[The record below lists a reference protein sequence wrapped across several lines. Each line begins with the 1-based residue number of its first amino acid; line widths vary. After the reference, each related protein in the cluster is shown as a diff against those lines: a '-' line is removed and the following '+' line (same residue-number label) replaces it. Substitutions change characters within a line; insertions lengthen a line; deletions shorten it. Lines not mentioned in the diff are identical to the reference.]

1 MEGPALRNAIY
12 QHFAATCEA
21 PARPLL
27 EEWCSGP
34 ATADANLRALHDTH
48 AIVLAADG
56 SIRMALPFSAI
67 PTAYRVSAADG
78 RSWRANCAWDSLA
91 IPAAIGVAARIE
103 ALWMDS
109 GETVRLSVAGGRLS
123 HTDGFVHFAIPAAH
137 WWDDIV
143 AT

>member
-12 QHFAATCEA
+12 QHFASTGEA

-27 EEWCSGP
+27 EEWCGGP
-34 ATADANLRALHDTH
+34 GAVDANLRALHDSH

-78 RSWRANCAWDSLA
+78 RAWWANCAWDSLA
-91 IPAAIGVAARIE
+91 IPAAIGVAARVD
-103 ALWMDS
+103 ARWMDS
-109 GETVRLSVAGGRLS
+109 GQPVDLAITQAGLS
-123 HTDGFVHFAIPAAH
+123 HTDGFIHFAVPAAH